1 MELLFYSLTEK
12 RGLVPSRVQGKT
24 IYRTWFNGEEE
35 VARTM
40 ENRQW

>member
-1 MELLFYSLTEK
+1 LTEK

-35 VARTM
+35 VAIRM
-40 ENRQW
+40 EKGQR